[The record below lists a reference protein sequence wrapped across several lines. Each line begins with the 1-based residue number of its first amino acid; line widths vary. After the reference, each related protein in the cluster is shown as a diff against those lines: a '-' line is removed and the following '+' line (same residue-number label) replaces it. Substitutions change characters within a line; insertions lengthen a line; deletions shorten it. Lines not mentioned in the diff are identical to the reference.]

1 MKTAK
6 KLVLNK
12 ETVRALQ
19 ESELLRVAGGANPN
33 GLAAAGHGGPA
44 VLGAPGVLVLQL
56 QAERVPVVPPCG
68 SSITDGPPSTSYT
81 IPVAGGAVVA

>member
-33 GLAAAGHGGPA
+33 GLAAAGYGNPAGIEHRPTIITGPDCRFVTGGCIVTGDVTCSCP
-44 VLGAPGVLVLQL
+44 LINPIQGQPNW
-56 QAERVPVVPPCG
+56 
-68 SSITDGPPSTSYT
+68 
-81 IPVAGGAVVA
+81 